1 MRVIFLGTPEFAAIP
16 LEALAHDARYQVVG
30 VVTQPDRATGRSRAP
45 EPPAIKRAALQLG
58 IPVFQPESLRDPAA
72 VEQLD
77 ALQPDVGVVAAYG
90 EILRKNVLAI
100 PPHGYLNIHPSL
112 LPRHRGPTPVPGAIL
127 AGDTETG
134 VTVMLLDAKMDS
146 GPILAQQRVQL
157 PADARND
164 ILTEHLFTLG
174 SALLL
179 EALAGYAAGTL
190 VPRPQDDSQA
200 TYTKLLKKEDGLI
213 DWSDA
218 AVQIERMTRAYHPWP
233 SAHTSWRGQPFKL
246 IAVRAHNEWVGS
258 APPGTLLSQ
267 TDGVWVATGAGAIEL
282 LTIQP
287 AGKRPLAGADWWRG
301 LKQITGARL
310 GEQLGAVTNDE

>member
-30 VVTQPDRATGRSRAP
+30 VVTQPDRAAGRNRAP
-45 EPPAIKRAALQLG
+45 EPPVKRAAVRLG
-58 IPVFQPESLRDPAA
+58 IPVFQPESLRDPTA
-72 VEQLD
+72 VEQLAALRPD
-77 ALQPDVGVVAAYG
+77 AGVVAAYG

-146 GPILAQQRVQL
+146 GPILAQQHIPL
-157 PADARND
+157 PPDARSGP
-164 ILTEHLFTLG
+164 LTEQLFTLG

-190 VPRPQDDSQA
+190 NPIPQDDSQA

-213 DWSDA
+213 DWGA
-218 AVQIERMTRAYHPWP
+218 AAIQIERMTRAYHPWP
-233 SAHTSWRGQPFKL
+233 GAHTSWHGQPFKI
-246 IAVRAHNEWVGS
+246 IAARVHTEWAGS
-258 APPGTLLSQ
+258 AAPGTLLPQNDS
-267 TDGVWVATGAGAIEL
+267 VWVATGAGAIEL
-282 LTIQP
+282 LSVQP
-287 AGKRPLAGADWWRG
+287 SGKRPLAAADWWRG
-301 LKQITGARL
+301 IKQIAGARL
-310 GEQLGAVTNDE
+310 GE

>member
-30 VVTQPDRATGRSRAP
+30 VVTQPDRAAGRSRAP
-45 EPPAIKRAALQLG
+45 EPPPVKRAALQLG

-72 VEQLD
+72 VEQLAALRPD
-77 ALQPDVGVVAAYG
+77 AGIVAAYG

-146 GPILAQQRVQL
+146 GPILAQQRIPL
-157 PADARND
+157 PPDARSGA
-164 ILTEHLFTLG
+164 LTEELFRLG
-174 SALLL
+174 AALLL

-190 VPRPQDDSQA
+190 VPTPQDDSQA
-200 TYTKLLKKEDGLI
+200 TYTKLLKKEDGVI
-213 DWSDA
+213 DWGVA
-218 AVQIERMTRAYHPWP
+218 AIQIERMTRAYDPWP
-233 SAHTSWRGQPFKL
+233 GAQTSWRGQPFKI
-246 IAVRAHNEWVGS
+246 IAARAHPEWAGG
-258 APPGTLLSQ
+258 AAPGTLLPEHG
-267 TDGVWVATGAGAIEL
+267 TAWVATGAGALEL
-282 LTIQP
+282 LTVQP
-287 AGKRPLAGADWWRG
+287 AGKRPLAAADWWRG
-301 LKQITGARL
+301 LREIAGARL
-310 GEQLGAVTNDE
+310 GE

>member
-30 VVTQPDRATGRSRAP
+30 VVTQPDRAAGRNRAP
-45 EPPAIKRAALQLG
+45 EPPVKRAAVRLG

-72 VEQLD
+72 VEQLA
-77 ALQPDVGVVAAYG
+77 ALQPDAGVVAAYG

-146 GPILAQQRVQL
+146 GPILAQQRIPL
-157 PADARND
+157 PPDARSGP
-164 ILTEHLFTLG
+164 LTEQLFTLG

-190 VPRPQDDSQA
+190 DTIPQDDSQA
-200 TYTKLLKKEDGLI
+200 TYTKLLKKEDGKI
-213 DWSDA
+213 DWGTA
-218 AVQIERMTRAYHPWP
+218 AIQIERMTRAYHPWP
-233 SAHTSWRGQPFKL
+233 GAHTSWHGQPFKI
-246 IAVRAHNEWVGS
+246 IAAHAHPAWAGS
-258 APPGTLLSQ
+258 AAPGMLLPQNDS
-267 TDGVWVATGAGAIEL
+267 VWVATGAGAIEL
-282 LTIQP
+282 LNVQP
-287 AGKRPLAGADWWRG
+287 SGKRPLAAADWWRG
-301 LKQITGARL
+301 IKQIAGARL
-310 GEQLGAVTNDE
+310 GE